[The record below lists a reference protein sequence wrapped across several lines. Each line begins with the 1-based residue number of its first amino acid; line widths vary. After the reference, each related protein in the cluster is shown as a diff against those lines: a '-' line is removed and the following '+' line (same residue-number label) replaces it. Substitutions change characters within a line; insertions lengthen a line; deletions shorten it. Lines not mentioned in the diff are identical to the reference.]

1 MESRQ
6 DKDKVLLELTKEEA
20 IVLLDWLSRFNEDEK
35 PELFKDQAEE
45 RVLWDVE
52 ASIEKVISENFD
64 SNYAEILSKAREK
77 VRD

>member
-6 DKDKVLLELTKEEA
+6 EGDKVFLELTKEEA
-20 IVLLDWLSRFNEDEK
+20 IVLFDWISRLNEEEK
-35 PELFKDQAEE
+35 PELFRDQAEE

-52 ASIEKVISENFD
+52 ASIEKVISETFK
-64 SNYAEILSKAREK
+64 SNYAEILSEAREK